1 MSPSFHPHGIALRQA
16 LSRLLA
22 RPLATFLSSLVV
34 AIALSLPALGLVL
47 VDNVGTLARGVSGKP
62 EISAFLKQG
71 TDPVRTRAIETRL
84 RADPRIAALRF
95 VPRDEALRQLAERGG
110 FADVAGALAENP
122 LPDAY
127 IIEPKG
133 DEPEVFEKLRTE
145 LAALPEV
152 DVVQLDSAWVTRLH
166 AAVSLARQTM
176 LLLALLL
183 GAALVIVTFNTIR
196 LQILTQRHEI
206 SVSLLLGATRSFV
219 RRPYLYFGLL
229 QGLLGGL
236 VAWALV
242 EGLVRLIAPGVETLA
257 RSYNIVVEIHG
268 PTPLQAVLLLLFS
281 AVLGWVGA
289 GLSVRR
295 HLHDGPVD

>member
-16 LSRLLA
+16 LSRLGA
-22 RPLATFLSSLVV
+22 KPLATFLSALVV
-34 AIALSLPALGLVL
+34 AIALSLPVLGLVL
-47 VDNVGTLARGVSGKP
+47 VDNVGSLARGVSGKP
-62 EISAFLKQG
+62 EISAFLKRG
-71 TDPVRTRAIETRL
+71 TDPVQIRAIESRL

-110 FADVAGALAENP
+110 FADVAGALTENP

-166 AAVSLARQTM
+166 AAVSLARQAM
-176 LLLALLL
+176 LLLAFLL

-257 RSYNIVVEIHG
+257 RSYNIVVEIQG